1 MFRSN
6 AFSDL
11 CEAYLP
17 NQSKLIHHTW
27 GGTIWMDLRNSFL
40 WLGPFLQLIHAL
52 EVLTFMTAYSILHLL
67 RNMAIDLWLS
77 VVVYLLLC
85 GFERGYRVLIIRRN
99 NTDFMVSYL
108 WTYRLVSTPRV
119 GTVLRIGRRY
129 LRWDG
134 TSSSSQ

>member
-1 MFRSN
+1 M
-6 AFSDL
+6 
-11 CEAYLP
+11 
-17 NQSKLIHHTW
+17 
-27 GGTIWMDLRNSFL
+27 GGTIWIDLRNSFL

-52 EVLTFMTAYSILHLL
+52 EVLTFMTAYSMLHLL

-108 WTYRLVSTPRV
+108 WTNRLVSTPRV
-119 GTVLRIGRRY
+119 GTLFMEQCFGLDEDI
-129 LRWDG
+129 
-134 TSSSSQ
+134 

>member
-1 MFRSN
+1 M
-6 AFSDL
+6 
-11 CEAYLP
+11 
-17 NQSKLIHHTW
+17 
-27 GGTIWMDLRNSFL
+27 GGTIWMDLRNSFP

-52 EVLTFMTAYSILHLL
+52 EVLTFMTAYSILRLL
-67 RNMAIDLWLS
+67 RNVAIDLWLS

-99 NTDFMVSYL
+99 NTDFMVLYL

-129 LRWDG
+129 LRWHG
-134 TSSSSQ
+134 ASSSSQ

>member
-1 MFRSN
+1 MKPST
-6 AFSDL
+6 SPIQT
-11 CEAYLP
+11 YP
-17 NQSKLIHHTW
+17 PYM
-27 GGTIWMDLRNSFL
+27 GGTIWIDLRNSFL

-99 NTDFMVSYL
+99 NTDFMVLYL
-108 WTYRLVSTPRV
+108 WTNRLVSTPRV
-119 GTVLRIGRRY
+119 GTVLRIG
-129 LRWDG
+129 
-134 TSSSSQ
+134 

>member
-1 MFRSN
+1 MKPST
-6 AFSDL
+6 SPIQT
-11 CEAYLP
+11 YP
-17 NQSKLIHHTW
+17 PYM
-27 GGTIWMDLRNSFL
+27 GGTIWIDLRNSFL

-108 WTYRLVSTPRV
+108 WTNRLVSTPRV
-119 GTVLRIGRRY
+119 GTLFMEQCFGLDEDI
-129 LRWDG
+129 
-134 TSSSSQ
+134 